1 MRKLTALIIAVLAM
15 VVFAT
20 GWMISEKV
28 SNSSLFMSDEQLF
41 ESLWDKGIVD
51 DCMESKA
58 SEMQSLY
65 DSLVD

>member
-15 VVFAT
+15 VT
-20 GWMISEKV
+20 GWMVSEKV

-58 SEMQSLY
+58 VVIQELY
-65 DSLVD
+65 DSLV